1 MTQKMIVP
9 ALLAIT
15 LLTLGSSGHAADGAL
30 RLPNHVQST
39 AISQAVKLGPM
50 ASKDRL
56 TLSVVLRLKD
66 PLGLEQ
72 RVGRLSNPKDPDYGQ
87 YLTPGTFAD
96 QFAPGANEV
105 AQVTD
110 FFKEQ
115 GFDVEEVASNRLLVV
130 VSAPALVI
138 EKAFDLRLDRYQGE
152 TGTFIANDRAP
163 LVPAAL
169 SPLILTIQGLD
180 DVHHRISRSTLG
192 DASSEPGLGPKEMAS
207 LHGLETLAIPSGQTL
222 ALIEMAEVAFD
233 DIDQYQS
240 AFGLPK
246 TPVESRRLGDFRTID
261 ANHRLLASGDVEL
274 ALGTAP
280 GLGRILLYQ
289 SQNTDAGM
297 LLGMNRAAAEGLA
310 QVVVS
315 PQGLPEADLL
325 KDCGGC
331 SQFLEA
337 ESQIL
342 QEMAAQGQSFVAAAG
357 HVDAGNPSKISSSAS
372 VDDPAAQPYAMAV
385 GGTQGRPLG
394 LEVVLNDGHGLA
406 SGGGVSGFWPLPM
419 NQQGVLTAISQS
431 QRNVPDLALHADPE
445 AGYAIVAEGAWK
457 KVGGTGSSAILWG
470 AITARLNA
478 EREAHQLPP
487 LGYGNPALWQLNQD
501 KGPDSGLKDITHGGN
516 GRYVAGLGYDNVSG
530 WGAPEGHLLALAL
543 SGNTLAVKP
552 YQARPKVIPTDKL
565 VITATPSTTVV
576 EQKVALSTIGGAGTG
591 AVTYQI
597 TQQTPNL
604 EVATLEP
611 NLFKC
616 VIRNKTNLVGRFSAG
631 TCTVVAI
638 KAADGT
644 YPEQTSDPINITI
657 NKADQLKLVIAT
669 DPNPVPVGA
678 TTFLSTVG
686 GSGIGKLNMK
696 VVKRTGFALCQIF
709 SGILWSYGG
718 AGTCSVQAFK
728 DGDNAYNSNTSKI
741 LLINTN

>member
-261 ANHRLLASGDVEL
+261 E
-274 ALGTAP
+274 
-280 GLGRILLYQ
+280 
-289 SQNTDAGM
+289 
-297 LLGMNRAAAEGLA
+297 
-310 QVVVS
+310 
-315 PQGLPEADLL
+315 
-325 KDCGGC
+325 
-331 SQFLEA
+331 
-337 ESQIL
+337 
-342 QEMAAQGQSFVAAAG
+342 
-357 HVDAGNPSKISSSAS
+357 
-372 VDDPAAQPYAMAV
+372 
-385 GGTQGRPLG
+385 
-394 LEVVLNDGHGLA
+394 
-406 SGGGVSGFWPLPM
+406 
-419 NQQGVLTAISQS
+419 
-431 QRNVPDLALHADPE
+431 
-445 AGYAIVAEGAWK
+445 
-457 KVGGTGSSAILWG
+457 
-470 AITARLNA
+470 
-478 EREAHQLPP
+478 
-487 LGYGNPALWQLNQD
+487 
-501 KGPDSGLKDITHGGN
+501 
-516 GRYVAGLGYDNVSG
+516 
-530 WGAPEGHLLALAL
+530 
-543 SGNTLAVKP
+543 
-552 YQARPKVIPTDKL
+552 
-565 VITATPSTTVV
+565 
-576 EQKVALSTIGGAGTG
+576 
-591 AVTYQI
+591 
-597 TQQTPNL
+597 
-604 EVATLEP
+604 
-611 NLFKC
+611 
-616 VIRNKTNLVGRFSAG
+616 
-631 TCTVVAI
+631 
-638 KAADGT
+638 
-644 YPEQTSDPINITI
+644 
-657 NKADQLKLVIAT
+657 
-669 DPNPVPVGA
+669 
-678 TTFLSTVG
+678 
-686 GSGIGKLNMK
+686 
-696 VVKRTGFALCQIF
+696 
-709 SGILWSYGG
+709 
-718 AGTCSVQAFK
+718 
-728 DGDNAYNSNTSKI
+728 
-741 LLINTN
+741 